1 MCRSADE
8 LQPHES
14 SAAELKKNECL
25 CRKQL
30 RSWGATLSAAY
41 FWLHTKSS
49 TSELGPETPERSE
62 GVAPAPVQSCWVKE
76 HRPKSRRRTL
86 IGQFVCSV
94 SERCG
99 GTRARLIS
107 RSEVGC
113 RWRDMWTPPSRQ
125 MSRAEQSQEGE
136 AGCRLLALHNT
147 SYLPEPTSRFSPM
160 SRNPNRTQHEEDC
173 MRFCLK
179 KNPYKLQF
187 SAELPLET
195 SHLNR
200 HQRQLCLDLIYF

>member
-8 LQPHES
+8 LQPHEW
-14 SAAELKKNECL
+14 SAAELKEDECL

-76 HRPKSRRRTL
+76 HRPKSSRGTL

-136 AGCRLLALHNT
+136 AGRRLLALHNA
-147 SYLPEPTSRFSPM
+147 SYIPEPTSCFSPT
-160 SRNPNRTQHEEDC
+160 SRNQNRAQHEEERTVGGLPADR
-173 MRFCLK
+173 MWQTSMYRANIHKLLFCLK
-179 KNPYKLQF
+179 KSP
-187 SAELPLET
+187 
-195 SHLNR
+195 
-200 HQRQLCLDLIYF
+200 